1 MKESIETTI
10 GRHEERISH
19 VEECTAAIKK
29 KLDKFYLLLIGVLGG
44 MVASLVLLVVNLS
57 LKR

>member
-1 MKESIETTI
+1 MKESIETTV
-10 GRHEERISH
+10 GRHEERIRQ

-44 MVASLVLLVVNLS
+44 MVVSLVLLVVNLN